1 MFKSYMKLTLAFA
14 AFALLFTNAASA
26 QCADG
31 EVSVEYTMGGG
42 SYAYEISAM
51 LLDADGNMLD
61 SLAGETSGAWCL
73 TPGDYTFLAA
83 DSYGDGWNGNTAIFS
98 VAGNEIGSYT
108 LCPDFSFG
116 DPECLSG
123 SYTLTIT
130 SDVPGCT
137 SETAS
142 NYNAAATVDD
152 GSCCFSDFVTINLF
166 DSWGDGW
173 SAGNGLTIFGTFY
186 EFASGSSLSMDFC
199 LDPGCYNGVM
209 SFDIYPGEASWNVV
223 RDGEVIAQGGGTS
236 TDLFFSTDPTCV
248 VVGCNDPMSCNYDP
262 AVNLN
267 DGSCDYDSCAGCT
280 DEGACNYIAVAT
292 LDNGSCDYSCVGCT
306 DATAVNYS
314 ADFTIAC
321 ADCCE
326 YCEAAFAGVINV
338 GGGSYLNEV
347 SWELTLGGSIVASGV
362 GGDTPV
368 CLEAGCYVMNMYDSW
383 GDGWN
388 GNTYSFNPYSGE
400 TAATGGLPTGSTG
413 ADNISLGTE
422 CTYGCTDAIACN
434 YDMADYD
441 DGSCDYSC
449 IGCMDAT
456 AANYDPNATSEG
468 ECVYCDPGTFV
479 LSIDMSDSF
488 GDGWGGAEYYIYSQ
502 TDGALEAQ
510 GSIETAN
517 SGDGLSAGLDMICLA
532 PGCYNVQVTGG
543 TAAGEVGVTLSDQF
557 GTQYGSIA
565 GNTTWPLD
573 FLLTGSCAFEGC
585 TSATAL
591 NYNISANVDDGS
603 CMEPPANNLFDNAE
617 AVYCDAFVSGNLE
630 YATDDM
636 SLIGT
641 QFGNND
647 IDTEGVW
654 YVYNA
659 DANQQVT
666 VSTCS
671 TPANEGDTDYI
682 QDTKIHVYTMGVDGL
697 EGIADNDDGGCAP
710 SYLSTAAFNVM
721 TGNDYYVYVSR
732 YSQFTPGND
741 FVLSVSCA
749 ACDVP
754 SNDICETAI
763 AQVDGVTFTGST
775 CCASAEAM
783 DIGWAG
789 LGSSYGVWFT
799 FNSSNYD
806 TFTFNA
812 ENISGGEIGFVMFEG
827 ADCSTLTTVAG
838 CQVTGTCAG
847 SVEDFT
853 TLVENTDYYFL
864 LYNTDAATCGEFE
877 FTTTGVILGCTDAQA
892 TNYNPTASQDNG
904 SCEYEG
910 VVPGNDLCE
919 NAITL
924 DCNLVTTGSTGG
936 STNTGS
942 PINVAGCQTAPG
954 AGVWYTFEGTGQLH
968 NLSTCGSAIDSK
980 VNIFSATEACGGGGI
995 DTPPADACDSL
1006 VTVNYSIGGG
1016 SYDSEISWALM
1027 SNADSSIVAS
1037 GVAGISSVCLAEGD
1051 YTFQMTDSWG
1061 DGWNGGAGAFANA
1074 LGESM
1079 GYFGLTAGGYGEEIL
1094 TVSAYSTEP
1103 SYQAG
1108 DFTCVDAASTSDGN
1122 GECSLFDSDDV
1133 NFEFV
1138 SEVGVLYY
1146 VLVGT
1151 EGTDGSF
1158 DIDFSCAD
1166 VVLGCMNS
1174 AACNY
1179 NADANVDNSSCEFFS
1194 CVCADE
1200 TGTAVM
1206 INMND
1211 SFGDGWNG
1219 NTYVIT
1225 DLAGNEVTSGT
1236 LDDAQFFVDANNFA
1250 GPEYGFDTACLAP
1263 GCYTIT
1269 VGGGSYQSEVSWD
1282 ISLEDGTVLASGGA
1296 PSSVTI
1302 SVGAA
1307 VCGCTEAGACNY
1319 DPLATDNDGSCEYE
1333 SCAGCTDMAACN
1345 YDGEAIVDDGTCC
1358 YSNCV
1363 TMQMVDSWGGGW
1375 NGGYYVLSDVDG
1387 TVIGE
1392 GTIASGTN
1400 AEDSYCL
1407 ADGCYVLDVVG
1418 ASFANEMSWTLI
1430 GSFGGLVTGFAD
1442 ESVTFNVG
1450 AGDQC
1455 VIGCTISCA
1464 CNYNADA
1471 NITDNDLCVFEG
1483 CDGCTYPDA
1492 SNYDATAIAD
1502 NGTCEFEIA
1511 NPCPADLNGD
1521 GSITTGD
1528 LLIFLG
1534 AFGTICE

>member
-14 AFALLFTNAASA
+14 AFALLFTNGASA

-31 EVSVEYTMGGG
+31 ELAVDWTVGGG
-42 SYAYEISAM
+42 SYDSEISWI
-51 LLDADGNMLD
+51 LNDIDGN
-61 SLAGETSGAWCL
+61 TVFSGAAPESGTWCL
-73 TPGDYTFLAA
+73 AAGDYTFIGS
-83 DSYGDGWNGNTAIFS
+83 DSWGDGWNGASADFS
-98 VAGNEIGSYT
+98 IDGNSIGS
-108 LCPDFSFG
+108 LAV
-116 DPECLSG
+116 EG
-123 SYTLTIT
+123 STGSIVLTV
-130 SDVPGCT
+130 SADVPGCT
-137 SETAS
+137 VETAS
-142 NYNAAATVDD
+142 NYNPAATVDD
-152 GSCCFSDFVTINLF
+152 GSCCFGDFVTVNLY

-173 SAGNGLTIFGTFY
+173 SAGGGLTIFGTFY
-186 EFASGSSLSMDFC
+186 EFASGYSMSMDFC
-199 LDPGCYNGVM
+199 LDPGCYSGELSLDN
-209 SFDIYPGEASWNVV
+209 YPSEASWDVV
-223 RDGEVIAQGGGTS
+223 VGGEVIAMGGAEGF
-236 TDLFFSTDPTCV
+236 FFSTDPSCIV
-248 VVGCNDPMSCNYDP
+248 AGCNDEFSCNYDP

-267 DGSCDYDSCAGCT
+267 DGSCEYDSCAGCT
-280 DEGACNYIAVAT
+280 DPGACNYISVAT
-292 LDNGSCDYSCVGCT
+292 LDNGSCDYSCVGCM
-306 DATAVNYS
+306 DATATNYD
-314 ADFTIAC
+314 AAYTIAC
-321 ADCCE
+321 EDCCS
-326 YCEAAFAGVINV
+326 YCEGAFAGVINV
-338 GGGSYLNEV
+338 GGGSWQSEV
-347 SWELTLGGSIVASGV
+347 SWSVTSGDMIVAEGV
-362 GGDTPV
+362 VGATPV
-368 CLEAGCYVMNMYDSW
+368 CLEAGCYTFNMFDSY

-388 GNTYSFNPYSGE
+388 GNTYSFDSYAGE
-400 TAATGGLPTGSTG
+400 NLFTGGLLSGSEGSDDLDLNGG
-413 ADNISLGTE
+413 A
-422 CTYGCTDAIACN
+422 CTYGCTDMMACN

-441 DGSCDYSC
+441 NGSCDYSC

-456 AANYDPNATSEG
+456 AANYDPNATIEG
-468 ECVYCDPGTFV
+468 ECVFCDPGTFV
-479 LSIDMSDSF
+479 LSINMTDSY
-488 GDGWGGAEYYIYSQ
+488 GDGWGGAEYYIYNQ
-502 TDGALEAQ
+502 TTGDLEAQ

-517 SGDGLSAGLDMICLA
+517 SGDGLSEGLDMICLA

-543 TAAGEVGVTLSDQF
+543 SFPGEVGVTLSDQF
-557 GTQYGSIA
+557 GTQYGSVA
-565 GNTTWPLD
+565 GNETWPLD

-591 NYNISANVDDGS
+591 NYNISATIDDGS
-603 CMEPPANNLFDNAE
+603 CQEPPANDLFDNAE

-659 DANQQVT
+659 DADQQVI

-710 SYLSTAAFNVM
+710 SYLSTAAFNVT
-721 TGNDYYVYVSR
+721 TGNDYYIYVSR
-732 YSQFTPGND
+732 YSTFTTGND

-754 SNDICETAI
+754 SNDDCDGAI
-763 AQVDGVTFTGST
+763 AQVNGVTFTGST

-783 DIGWAG
+783 DIAWAG

-806 TFTFNA
+806 TFDFTA
-812 ENISGGEIGFVMFEG
+812 ENLSNDVLGFVMMEG
-827 ADCSTLTTVAG
+827 ADCASLNTVVG
-838 CQVTGTCAG
+838 CQFTGTCAG
-847 SVEDFT
+847 SVENFT
-853 TLVENTDYYFL
+853 TLVPNTDYYFL
-864 LYNTDAATCGEFE
+864 IYTNDAATCGDFE
-877 FTTTGVILGCTDAQA
+877 FTTTGIILGCTDAQA
-892 TNYNPTASQDNG
+892 TNYNADATQDNG
-904 SCEYEG
+904 TCEYEG
-910 VVPGNDLCE
+910 VVPANDLCD

-924 DCNLVTTGSTGG
+924 ECNTVTTGSTGG

-942 PINVAGCQTAPG
+942 PLNVAGCETAPG
-954 AGVWYTFEGTGQLH
+954 AGVWYTFVGNGQLH

-980 VNIFSATEACGGGGI
+980 INIYTAETACGGGGI
-995 DTPPADACDSL
+995 DNPPADACGDGL

-1016 SYDSEISWALM
+1016 SYDSEITWALVD
-1027 SNADSSIVAS
+1027 AAGTEVAS
-1037 GVAGISSVCLAEGD
+1037 GAAGVNSVCLAEGD
-1051 YTFQMTDSWG
+1051 YTLQMNDSWG
-1061 DGWNGGAGAFANA
+1061 DGWNGATASFSNG
-1074 LGESM
+1074 LGETM
-1079 GYFGLTAGGYGEEIL
+1079 GFFGLEAGSYGEGAL
-1094 TVSAYSTEP
+1094 SVAAYSTEP

-1108 DFTCVDAASTSDGN
+1108 DFTCFESATGSDGN
-1122 GECSLFDSDDV
+1122 GACSLFDADDV

-1151 EGTDGSF
+1151 QGTDGSF

-1166 VVLGCMNS
+1166 VVLGCMNE

-1179 NADANVDNSSCEFFS
+1179 NPDANVDNSSCDFWS

-1206 INMND
+1206 INMAD
-1211 SFGDGWNG
+1211 SYGDGWNG
-1219 NTYVIT
+1219 NTYSIT
-1225 DLAGNEVTSGT
+1225 DLDGNEVASGT
-1236 LDDAQFFVDANNFA
+1236 LDEAQFFVDANNFA
-1250 GPEYGFDTACLAP
+1250 GPEEGFDTVCLAP
-1263 GCYTIT
+1263 GCYNIT
-1269 VGGGSYQSEVSWD
+1269 VGGGSWASEVSWD
-1282 ISLEDGTVLASGGA
+1282 LSLEDGTVLASGGA
-1296 PSSVTI
+1296 PDTQTI
-1302 SVGAA
+1302 SVGGA

-1319 DPLATDNDGSCEYE
+1319 DPAATDNDGSCEYE

-1345 YDGEAIVDDGTCC
+1345 YSADALVDDGTCC
-1358 YSNCV
+1358 YSNCLTV
-1363 TMQMVDSWGGGW
+1363 QMFDSYGDGW
-1375 NGGYYVLSDVDG
+1375 NGGTYTLSSVDG
-1387 TVIGE
+1387 DVIGS
-1392 GTIASGTN
+1392 GTIESGTN
-1400 AEDSYCL
+1400 GEDTYCL
-1407 ADGCYVLDVVG
+1407 ADGCYVIDVVG
-1418 ASFANEMSWTLI
+1418 ASFAYEMSWNLI
-1430 GSFGGLVTGFAD
+1430 GAFGGLVTGVAD

-1455 VIGCTISCA
+1455 VVGCTISCA
-1464 CNYNADA
+1464 CNYDANA

-1492 SNYDATAIAD
+1492 SNYDETAIAD